1 MVDSLYLHSRIL
13 HVDKNHDCPLCGY
26 SPTIT
31 DVEDFDY
38 EEFCGLR
45 VDEDEEPIESI
56 EPEELARRIEEEE
69 PITFVDVRE
78 PHERAVLRFPNAVV
92 IPIGQLARRKNELNP
107 NVDTIFI
114 CKQGKRSELAIRTLR
129 EAGYEGPMYNLKGG
143 LDAMKDII
151 FSHEGAWL

>member
-1 MVDSLYLHSRIL
+1 MEYFECD
-13 HVDKNHDCPLCGY
+13 D
-26 SPTIT
+26 
-31 DVEDFDY
+31 
-38 EEFCGLR
+38 FCGLR
-45 VDEDEEPIESI
+45 QDEDEEPIEGV
-56 EPEELARRIEEEE
+56 EPEELARRIEENED
-69 PITFVDVRE
+69 ITFVDVRE

-107 NVDTIFI
+107 DKDTIFI
-114 CKQGKRSELAIRTLR
+114 CKQGQRSALAIRTLR